1 MSQVT
6 LSATTSRQLGTRH
19 SRRLRANGYIPAVVY
34 GHGTNPTPV
43 EVDAKAFRTAV
54 SGDHGLNT
62 VINLTSDAGNFTVMA
77 RVIQRH
83 PVKGTVQH
91 IDFQVIDTTKGVVV
105 EVPIHVIGDAVDVR
119 HHDWEVNQLAFSVM
133 LEALPSKI
141 PTHITV
147 DTPISN
153 CPTACSPVKTRR
165 RVWLVRA
172 PVALPRRP
180 ERPTPPRPSS
190 SSWRSGAPCRPVGV
204 RPAHCSSL
212 VWRIPD
218 RTTKALAIMSVATP
232 SDWWLNVA
240 DSTCHSK
247 SVSERS

>member
-147 DTPISN
+147 DISDLKVGGTIRLADLQL
-153 CPTACSPVKTRR
+153 PDGVQPGQDSATGLVGTRAGRAAKTAGT
-165 RVWLVRA
+165 A
-172 PVALPRRP
+172 NA
-180 ERPTPPRPSS
+180 
-190 SSWRSGAPCRPVGV
+190 A
-204 RPAHCSSL
+204 
-212 VWRIPD
+212 
-218 RTTKALAIMSVATP
+218 AT
-232 SDWWLNVA
+232 V
-240 DSTCHSK
+240 
-247 SVSERS
+247 